1 MCVRE
6 REREIEFYL
15 EETDSVFE
23 FMVKVF
29 SVGLKLFVKS
39 LLLLFS
45 FVQDNNRE
53 VTVRV

>member
-39 LLLLFS
+39 MLLVFS

>member
-1 MCVRE
+1 MWE
-6 REREIEFYL
+6 REKEFYL

-39 LLLLFS
+39 LLLVFS

>member
-39 LLLLFS
+39 LLLVFS